1 CFPLCPRTRTLLDPV
16 SMSQTC
22 HEQTHAGQQ
31 TASLFDH
38 LGGASK
44 QRRRH
49 CEAERLRGREI
60 DEEVDIGRL
69 YDRQVSRFFAL
80 EDPAYMVTGLPKRF
94 RLIGAV
100 AHQ

>member
-1 CFPLCPRTRTLLDPV
+1 
-16 SMSQTC
+16 MSEKC

-44 QRRRH
+44 QRRRY
-49 CEAERLRGREI
+49 CAAERLRGREI

-69 YDRQVSRFFAL
+69 YDRQVSGVFAL
-80 EDPAYMVTGLPKRF
+80 EDAAYMVTRLPK
-94 RLIGAV
+94 LSA
-100 AHQ
+100 